1 MKRFP
6 WCQFHYRHNS
16 FGVLVIAGALH
27 TLLLF
32 SLPTAGWADAQEKP
46 TDLTELSLEELM
58 QIDVISIDVLGTH
71 THLAGEWMLSYSY
84 MFMKMDGN
92 RDRTRRKSVSD
103 VHKDFKVSPT
113 EMSMQMHMPMVMY
126 APTDDLTLMAMLP
139 IIRLSMDHKTK
150 SGIRFT
156 TKSEGV
162 GDLKVE
168 ALYTFYRY
176 RTWQQRF
183 IFHAGLSF
191 PTGSIDEKDDTP
203 LGLNQKLPYPMQLG
217 SGTYDL
223 HPGITYI
230 GQTENWGW
238 AAEFIPTIR
247 PGRNSNGYRLGNRY
261 HLGARLIRKLTD
273 WLSTSLRLDGQIWG
287 NIHGADRDLDR
298 TLAPTADPDRRAG
311 KRVDLLLGFDL
322 YAPKGKLIKGHRLAI
337 EGGLPIYQWLDGPQ
351 LESDWRLSVGWQWV
365 Y

>member
-1 MKRFP
+1 
-6 WCQFHYRHNS
+6 
-16 FGVLVIAGALH
+16 
-27 TLLLF
+27 
-32 SLPTAGWADAQEKP
+32 
-46 TDLTELSLEELM
+46 
-58 QIDVISIDVLGTH
+58 
-71 THLAGEWMLSYSY
+71 
-84 MFMKMDGN
+84 
-92 RDRTRRKSVSD
+92 
-103 VHKDFKVSPT
+103 
-113 EMSMQMHMPMVMY
+113 MHMPMVMY

-156 TKSEGV
+156 TKSEGI

-191 PTGSIDEKDDTP
+191 PTGSIDEKDF
-203 LGLNQKLPYPMQLG
+203 LAKRAAGKKKLPYPMQLG

-223 HPGITYI
+223 SPGITYI

-261 HLGARLIRKLTD
+261 DLGARLIRRLTD
-273 WLSTSLRLDGQIWG
+273 WLSTSLRLDGQIWE
-287 NIHGADRDLDR
+287 NIHGADPDLDR
-298 TLAPTADPDRRAG
+298 TLVPTADPDRRAG

-322 YAPKGKLIKGHRLAI
+322 YAPKGKLKGHRLAI

-351 LESDWRLSVGWQWV
+351 LETDWRLSVGWQWV
-365 Y
+365 F